1 MANDT
6 KKLIADSLTSLLEH
20 KQLDRITVKY
30 LVEYCGISRQ
40 TFYYHFQDIMDVL
53 EWGAGQTVEQ
63 MLKESLNASNARD
76 AINIFI
82 THAIQK
88 KEVSRRLLESSRR
101 AEYETVIAKAIRT
114 YLQELFRQKYTNPQI
129 TISDIN
135 LLLDFYSFGLV
146 GILLKY
152 CSAENVDKTL
162 LTEQIYRLISG
173 EMLKKLAN
181 L

>member
-88 KEVSRRLLESSRR
+88 KRGQQKTTR
-101 AEYETVIAKAIRT
+101 
-114 YLQELFRQKYTNPQI
+114 ELPPC
-129 TISDIN
+129 
-135 LLLDFYSFGLV
+135 
-146 GILLKY
+146 GI
-152 CSAENVDKTL
+152 
-162 LTEQIYRLISG
+162 
-173 EMLKKLAN
+173 
-181 L
+181 